1 MTAKR
6 KALAYTLGSLV
17 FISITVLSFK
27 GYKTLS
33 TVQEK
38 YDRIQYLPSIS
49 LVQLDETSIT
59 ISDFIHD
66 KPLLIIYF
74 NSDCPYC
81 EQSFRLLHE
90 HIDQLKGYS
99 IVAISNESLTKIYSF
114 RIEMELE
121 LHSEIAFLQD
131 VNNEFHDFY
140 LIKTIPT
147 YLQYSKDGK
156 FTSEHHGSGFIKEL
170 TTSLQSEISK

>member
-1 MTAKR
+1 MIAKR
-6 KALAYTLGSLV
+6 KALAYTLGSVV
-17 FISITVLSFK
+17 FISIAVLVFK
-27 GYKTLS
+27 GYRTLS
-33 TVQEK
+33 SYEEK
-38 YDRIQYLPSIS
+38 ENRIRHLPSIS
-49 LVQLDETSIT
+49 LVQLDETSISV
-59 ISDFIHD
+59 SDFVQD

-90 HIDQLKGYS
+90 HIGQLKEYS

-121 LHSEIAFLQD
+121 QYSEIEFLQD

-147 YLQYSKDGK
+147 YLQYSKEGK
-156 FTSEHHGSGFIKEL
+156 FISEHHGTGFIKEL
-170 TTSLQSEISK
+170 ITSHQTENAN